1 MQQAH
6 AIRLPFFTKRRY
18 KEVMREQ
25 RRVDMDATAA
35 LEGASDD
42 DAGVDGEA
50 GASDDKK
57 KL

>member
-1 MQQAH
+1 
-6 AIRLPFFTKRRY
+6 
-18 KEVMREQ
+18 MREQ

-35 LEGASDD
+35 LKGASDD